1 MEYNI
6 SQKINPENGRSV
18 FSIEGDKEFT
28 AFTNSLFSTFK
39 DVLLQMP
46 YMIKKQ
52 RHIKPA
58 VTADFFYTIKIDDE
72 IAEAILLKNPD
83 IIDKIKLV
91 KNSDGKT
98 FGLQVKL

>member
-46 YMIKKQ
+46 
-52 RHIKPA
+52 
-58 VTADFFYTIKIDDE
+58 F
-72 IAEAILLKNPD
+72 AI
-83 IIDKIKLV
+83 
-91 KNSDGKT
+91 GK
-98 FGLQVKL
+98 